1 MFSTYNA
8 KNATVIV
15 DDKYITGLGEDMVS
29 GEKDEEFASY
39 SVGAQGDV
47 VRCEVNND
55 LGTVSVTV
63 QRTCPQKNF
72 LLGLKNRKEG
82 FAVWK
87 IDKALGERY
96 GGSQA
101 FLKNYPSME
110 DGSEPSD
117 LTFEFQVI
125 DYTVE
130 PID

>member
-1 MFSTYNA
+1 MYSTYNA

-15 DDKYITGLGEDMVS
+15 GDKYITGLGEDMVS

-47 VRCEVNND
+47 IRCEVNND
-55 LGTVSVTV
+55 LGTVSITV
-63 QRTCPQKNF
+63 QRTCPQKNY
-72 LLGLKNRKEG
+72 LLSLKNNKEG
-82 FAVWK
+82 VSVWK

-96 GGSQA
+96 GGSKA

-110 DGSEPSD
+110 DGAEPSD

-130 PID
+130 SI

>member
-1 MFSTYNA
+1 MYNTYNA
-8 KNATVIV
+8 KNATIIV

-29 GEKDEEFASY
+29 GEKDEEFATY

-47 VRCEVNND
+47 IRCEVNNE
-55 LGTVSVTV
+55 LGTVSITV

-72 LLGLKNRKEG
+72 LLGLAKRKEG
-82 FAVWK
+82 FPIWK

-110 DGSEPSD
+110 DGAEASD

-130 PID
+130 SI